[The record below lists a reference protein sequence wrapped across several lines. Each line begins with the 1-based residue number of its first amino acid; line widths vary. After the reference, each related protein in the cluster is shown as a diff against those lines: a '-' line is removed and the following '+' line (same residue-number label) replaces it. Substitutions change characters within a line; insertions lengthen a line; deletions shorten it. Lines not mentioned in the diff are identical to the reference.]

1 MKSTIVKRSIC
12 PLTAV
17 VMAAL
22 PIGHVWNTAQ
32 AAVPEKVV
40 AVAKAK
46 TYKGSL
52 EQMQQW
58 GPIQVSI
65 VVKSKKLTGV
75 KVVAE
80 SHTGR
85 SADIQS
91 HAIPML
97 KQETLNAQSAS
108 IDTISGATDTSGAYI
123 TSLQAAV
130 KAARHAKA
138 LK

>member
-1 MKSTIVKRSIC
+1 MKSTIVQRSIC
-12 PLTAV
+12 PLTAL

-22 PIGHVWNTAQ
+22 PIGHAWNTAQ
-32 AAVPEKVV
+32 AAGSEKVV

-46 TYKGSL
+46 TYRGSL
-52 EQMQQW
+52 EQMQEW

-65 VVKSKKLTGV
+65 VVKSKKITAV
-75 KVVAE
+75 KVAAE
-80 SHTGR
+80 YHTGR
-85 SADIQS
+85 SAEIQGQ
-91 HAIPML
+91 ALPLL
-97 KQETLNAQSAS
+97 KQETLKAQSAT
-108 IDTISGATDTSGAYI
+108 IDTVSGATDTSEAYI

>member
-1 MKSTIVKRSIC
+1 MKSTIVQRSIC

-22 PIGHVWNTAQ
+22 PISHAWTTAQ
-32 AAVPEKVV
+32 AAGSEKVV

-46 TYKGSL
+46 TYRGSL

-65 VVKSKKLTGV
+65 VVKSKKITTV
-75 KVVAE
+75 NVAAE
-80 SHTGR
+80 YHTGH
-85 SADIQS
+85 SAQIQGQ
-91 HAIPML
+91 AIPIL
-97 KQETLNAQSAS
+97 KQETLKAQSAT
-108 IDTISGATDTSGAYI
+108 IDTVSGATDTSGAYI